1 MQVSTLD
8 TQQLADTLSE
18 GTILDTVDHG
28 ALRMHVLTYEGQD
41 VLTFTAGGETF
52 IVYPPESFDAESG
65 GSIHDHARFIKA
77 EALASAD

>member
-8 TQQLADTLSE
+8 SQQLADTISDCAV
-18 GTILDTVDHG
+18 LDTVDLG
-28 ALRMHVLTYEGQD
+28 PMQMRVMTYEGQD

-65 GSIHDHARFIKA
+65 GSIHDLVR
-77 EALASAD
+77 